1 MDGTGLQ
8 AIATPL
14 APFVTRLVA
23 YDMSGEAGVHRGMP
37 STGLTV
43 VFPVDDPIDVAWDDG
58 EGHCIDWSTVSGLH
72 TRSARIRHD
81 GRQRGI
87 QLTLSIPGARA
98 LFGLPAAALS
108 RQLLTV
114 DDLTGPVRDLPEQLH
129 DLATWPERVALVQ
142 RVLADEVQRLD
153 ATPTRTEIGWALD
166 RLTLGDAVGDVAA
179 EVGFSRRRLST
190 LVRDETGVS
199 PKQWSRLARF
209 ERSQDLVADAHTTGD
224 ATLADVA
231 AAAGYADHAHLT
243 REWRDLAGC
252 TPTTWLAEEF
262 PNVQALDLAAG

>member
-8 AIATPL
+8 AVVAPL

-23 YDMSGEAGVHRGMP
+23 YDLTTEAGVHRGLP

-43 VFPVDDPIDVAWDDG
+43 VFPVDDPIDVEWDNGDG
-58 EGHCIDWSTVSGLH
+58 RCIDWSTVSGLH
-72 TRSARIRHD
+72 TRAARIRHD

-114 DDLTGPVRDLPEQLH
+114 DDLTGPVTDLPEQLH
-129 DLATWPERVALVQ
+129 GLSTWTERVELVQ
-142 RVLADEVQRLD
+142 RVLCAEVDRLD
-153 ATPTRTEIGWALD
+153 ADVARTEIGWALD
-166 RLTLGDAVGDVAA
+166 RLTRGDAVGDVAA

-209 ERSQDLVADAHTTGD
+209 ERSKDLIVDAQTSGD
-224 ATLADVA
+224 TTLADTA
-231 AAAGYADHAHLT
+231 AAAGFADHAHLT

-262 PNVQALDLAAG
+262 PNVQALDLAPG